1 VRVMSNW
8 LQCDKSRR
16 FEVSV
21 QRGLVQSG
29 SAQLRRVLKGRR
41 ALIVTTPT
49 VDKLYGPSIRETLAS
64 QSTAFNY
71 EVMIF
76 GETRKTLETVQ
87 HVCAAATSH
96 CLGRDDILIAFGGG
110 VCSDIVTLA
119 ASMIRRGIGHI
130 RVPTTLVGQMDA
142 GIGIKGGVNFH
153 KKKNRLGCFHPP
165 DAVLVDPSFLAT
177 LERSQILQGLAE
189 IVKVALI
196 SDAVLFKQI
205 QTHAP
210 TLVSSRFQEPK
221 RVPQQVLMRAIDGT
235 LAELRNNPFEDQTKE
250 RLLDLGHTFSPSLEE
265 ATGFTL
271 SHGEAVAIDLA
282 LTCMISAELNLMP
295 ASDANAVITLLQDIG
310 LPISSPELS
319 LELCREAI
327 RHAVAHRDG
336 ALNLV
341 VPTSIGNASFLRSP
355 RRLSAGILDKSIEK
369 LAVFANGNRYG
380 TGETCRQTA

>member
-1 VRVMSNW
+1 M
-8 LQCDKSRR
+8 
-16 FEVSV
+16 
-21 QRGLVQSG
+21 
-29 SAQLRRVLKGRR
+29 
-41 ALIVTTPT
+41 
-49 VDKLYGPSIRETLAS
+49 RETLAS
-64 QSTAFNY
+64 QRTAFNY

-87 HVCAAATSH
+87 HVCAAATNYR
-96 CLGRDDILIAFGGG
+96 LGRDDILIAFGGG

-196 SDAVLFKQI
+196 SDPVLFKQI
-205 QTHAP
+205 QTHAA

-221 RVPQQVLMRAIDGT
+221 LVPQQVLMRAIDGT

-271 SHGEAVAIDLA
+271 SHGEAVAIDIA
-282 LTCMISAELNLMP
+282 LTCMIAAELDFM
-295 ASDANAVITLLQDIG
+295 AAGDANTVITLLQDIG
-310 LPISSPELS
+310 LPISSPLLS

-327 RHAVAHRDG
+327 CHAVAHRAG

-341 VPTSIGNASFLRSP
+341 VPTSIGTASFLRSP
-355 RRLSAGILDKSIEK
+355 RRVSADILEISIEK
-369 LAVFANGNRYG
+369 LAALANSKQYESS
-380 TGETCRQTA
+380 ETCAQSAWT